1 MAKKT
6 INVIKELPPYEKIGK
21 GKPTTGAKPITIKIF
36 MLILKNMS
44 NATPEAKAR
53 TK

>member
-1 MAKKT
+1 MAKNT

-21 GKPTTGAKPITIKIF
+21 GKPTTGAKPMTIKIF
-36 MLILKNMS
+36 MLMLKNIN
-44 NATPEAKAR
+44 NATPEANAR